1 MKFFILIS
9 SNIRLLTKIIF
20 LFIFNVFIIGC
31 SEESET
37 ILTDS
42 ANIFPQDITP
52 SIYVSDTYSS
62 GITGLEKTINLEP
75 YILTSDGSEA
85 VLKEVN
91 LLSGSNC
98 SDTNSTNLSFN
109 TQASQPGICVYEHF
123 VTDNLGKALESG
135 ISLISMSGTG
145 VSYSKSS
152 PLPTISQTAEINE
165 TISIQLVNPDGS
177 MLLSDEVTLLG
188 SGSVIEVDTANEVI
202 VYQAGAT
209 EGDIGVSRI
218 FYYYIDDNEYVRS
231 GWVDIAVSGSTY
243 NTAPNAQDFY
253 YLTDVD
259 ADVGKNYSIVG
270 EGEVIN
276 IDVAEYIDDDDHDE
290 LQLVDISAFNA
301 QIALLEP
308 GNIRNTTF
316 SFQSYTPG
324 QYQVTYIVSDHKGGY
339 GTAIVEIRVNGA
351 WEDVIVEQTKDV
363 FAAPLSLLAASV
375 ADYNFSAT
383 ASEAIPPNGNGVT
396 NVPTYDW
403 QTASAVCVSRGGS
416 LPASEQWQSFIEQ
429 EGNPYVKGDT
439 DLDTVSDWPIATQF
453 WTSTSSGEHE
463 FETVDLK
470 EGTFHTQGHGLN
482 GGEAYL
488 GYVACIDKTPTS
500 LKIISPDIV
509 AVNQVNYL
517 EADYQTASGLSF
529 PYTRPLIWGYSE
541 PVGSGIEPIENIHD
555 NVSLDP
561 YSGALVTY
569 DTGHVN
575 IDVTDISGELT
586 ASKVIESVDNLLV
599 IGDQLPSFEYDDIDS
614 SSCSELVLHKY
625 VPEDRPSQ
633 SNSIYYLDEV
643 GIEFSQYAVDYVNA
657 NVSNKPTGTT
667 VKLLSNCGAPEG
679 RSFLRVHGVQLDP
692 YTGGGEAYLPSFYF
706 DVNREIDESS
716 FEEVELTF
724 KARLVS
730 DIDAETA
737 SVTSTLLDGVR
748 LHTGF
753 LNNTDYDLNRSKW
766 ITIFK
771 YLGYFRL
778 TRTGQASQ
786 TYYSEADED
795 GWVDF
800 KIRFPASA
808 INDRLVFHMDFDWN
822 LGNMYMDF
830 DDIKLLAK

>member
-1 MKFFILIS
+1 MNFFIFIS
-9 SNIRLLTKIIF
+9 SNIRLITKVIF
-20 LFIFNVFIIGC
+20 LFIFNFFIIGC
-31 SEESET
+31 SDESET

-42 ANIFPQDITP
+42 VSIFPQGTT
-52 SIYVSDTYSS
+52 SIYVNDTYSS
-62 GITGLEKTINLEP
+62 GFVGLEKTINLEP
-75 YILTSDGSEA
+75 YILTSDGSDA
-85 VLKEVN
+85 ILKEVN
-91 LLSGSNC
+91 LLSDSNC
-98 SDTNSTNLSFN
+98 SDTNSSRLSFN
-109 TQASQPGICVYEHF
+109 TRASEPGICVYEH
-123 VTDNLGKALESG
+123 VITDNLGKALESG
-135 ISLISMSGTG
+135 ISLISISGTG
-145 VSYSKSS
+145 SSYSKSA
-152 PLPTISQTAEINE
+152 PLPTISETAEVNE
-165 TISIQLVNPDGS
+165 TILIQLINPDGS

-209 EGDIGVSRI
+209 EGDIGISRI
-218 FYYYIDDNEYVRS
+218 FYYYVDDNEYVRS

-243 NTAPNAQDFY
+243 NIAPNAQDFY
-253 YLTDVD
+253 YLTDAD
-259 ADVGKNYSIVG
+259 ANVGKNYSIVG

-301 QIALLEP
+301 QTALLEP
-308 GNIRNTTF
+308 GNIRNTSF

-383 ASEAIPPNGNGVT
+383 ASEATPPNGNGET

-416 LPASEQWQSFIEQ
+416 LPTSGQWQSFIEQ
-429 EGNPYVKGDT
+429 EGNPYIKGDT

-453 WTSTSSGEHE
+453 WTSTSSGDQE
-463 FETVDLK
+463 FATVDLK
-470 EGTFHTQGHGLN
+470 KGTFHTQGHGLN

-529 PYTRPLIWGYSE
+529 PYTRPLIWSYSE

-614 SSCSELVLHKY
+614 SSCSELVVHYY

-643 GIEFSQYAVDYVNA
+643 GIDFSQYAVDYTNGTVA
-657 NVSNKPTGTT
+657 NKPTGTT

-679 RSFLRVHGVQLDP
+679 SSFLRVHGVQLDP

-706 DVNREIDESS
+706 DVSRDIDETS
-716 FEEVELTF
+716 FKEVELTF

-730 DIDAETA
+730 DIDPETA
-737 SVTSTLLDGVR
+737 YVPSHRLDGVS

-753 LNNTDYDLNRSKW
+753 LNNGDYDLDRNQW

-786 TYYSEADED
+786 IYYSEANDE